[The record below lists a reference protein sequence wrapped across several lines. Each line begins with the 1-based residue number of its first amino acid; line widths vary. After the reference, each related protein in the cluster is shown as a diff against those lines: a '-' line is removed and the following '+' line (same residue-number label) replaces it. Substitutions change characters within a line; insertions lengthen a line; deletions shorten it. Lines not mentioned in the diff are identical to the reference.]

1 MVSISTLSGRLSA
14 LLAAVALSGGLSA
27 AQPAEAHR
35 HIHRTAHKV
44 AHKKSAAASA
54 AASGAASAAPRKA
67 ARSNRPPE
75 AGAPRYGET
84 EAIRAFAAE
93 VASRHPELDLDTLT
107 LTLAEA
113 RRLQSV
119 RKAIMPAA
127 SPSAK
132 NWTAYRARFHDE
144 IRIQGGLDFWQQQQR
159 WLTLAEQ
166 RYGVPPQVM
175 AAIVGI
181 ETLYGRHMGNFRLL
195 DALATLSF
203 DFPEGRSDRSPFFR
217 QELEQFLVLCRRD
230 GLDPLT
236 VRGSYAGAMGLAQFM
251 PGTWLKHAVDLDGDG
266 RIDLINSPADVVGSI
281 AAYIAANG
289 WVRGRAPYHAVEIP
303 SNEEQLAQLLAPDI
317 RPTFTIEQFT
327 ALGARLPDGDRP
339 DPTGLLAMVELRNGE
354 QPSTY
359 VAGTENFWAISRYNW
374 SAYYTMAVIDLA
386 DTLAQ
391 RRRAALMSSPGA
403 ASAP

>member
-27 AQPAEAHR
+27 AQAAEAHR
-35 HIHRTAHKV
+35 HLHRTAHKA
-44 AHKKSAAASA
+44 AHKKGAAAASA
-54 AASGAASAAPRKA
+54 VASGAASTASRK

-75 AGAPRYGET
+75 AGAPRFGDTET
-84 EAIRAFAAE
+84 LRAFAAE
-93 VASRHPELDLDTLT
+93 VVGRHPELDLDTVT

-144 IRIQGGLDFWQQQQR
+144 IRIQGGLDFWRQQQR

-230 GLDPLT
+230 GLDPLA

-266 RIDLINSPADVVGSI
+266 HIDLISSPADVVGSI

-303 SNEEQLAQLLAPDI
+303 TNDEQLAQLLAPDI

-339 DPTGLLAMVELRNGE
+339 DPAGLLALVELRNGD

-391 RRRAALMSSPGA
+391 RHRAALMSNPA

>member
-1 MVSISTLSGRLSA
+1 MRRIPPLSSSLLQTLLLSA
-14 LLAAVALSGGLSA
+14 SLLL
-27 AQPAEAHR
+27 P
-35 HIHRTAHKV
+35 
-44 AHKKSAAASA
+44 AAACA
-54 AASGAASAAPRKA
+54 EPRKPT
-67 ARSNRPPE
+67 RSAVSQHKATKSTKTPE
-75 AGAPRYGET
+75 AGAARYGTT
-84 EAIRAFAAE
+84 EAIHAFAAE
-93 VASRHPELDLDTLT
+93 VVGRHPELDLDTVT

-119 RKAIMPAA
+119 QKAIMPAA

-144 IRIQGGLDFWQQQQR
+144 IRIQGGLNFWQQQQR
-159 WLTLAEQ
+159 WLNLAEQ

-175 AAIVGI
+175 VAIVGI

-203 DFPEGRSDRSPFFR
+203 DFPAGRSDRSPFFR

-230 GLDPLT
+230 GLDPLS

-251 PGTWLKHAVDLDGDG
+251 PGTWLKHAVDLDGDS
-266 RIDLINSPADVVGSI
+266 RIDLISSPADVVGSI

-289 WVRGRAPYHAVEIP
+289 WVRDRATHHAVEIP
-303 SNEEQLAQLLAPDI
+303 SNDEQLAQLLAPDI
-317 RPTFTIEQFT
+317 RPTFTIEQFS

-339 DPTGLLAMVELRNGE
+339 DPAGLLALVELRNGD

-391 RRRAALMSSPGA
+391 RRRAGMMSNPA